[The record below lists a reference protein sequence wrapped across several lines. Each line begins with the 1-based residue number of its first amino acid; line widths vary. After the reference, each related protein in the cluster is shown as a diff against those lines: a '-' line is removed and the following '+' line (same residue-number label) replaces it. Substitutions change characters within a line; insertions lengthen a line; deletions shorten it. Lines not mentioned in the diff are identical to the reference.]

1 MVQSLAL
8 RGLGL
13 CYNSGMVRFL
23 TWMVGVVLMAS
34 LPAESIAAKKRARGK
49 LKIESTVDGAKV
61 ELNGLKAGKTPLKA
75 MRLKAGP
82 YTLRISKIGHLD
94 FETKVVVKAGRVE
107 KVWADLLP
115 VAGILNVKTKP
126 KGAQIFIDGKLVGKS
141 PTMVE
146 MKLGKRSLEIRA
158 DGYLSLRQELRS
170 IPGELVNVA
179 GQLKLGDEDPLGDDL
194 ALVPLEKKPVDDP
207 LADDLA
213 LVPLAKPKKS
223 KEKEA
228 VDDPLAL
235 EPLMPLSPL
244 ATPAKSPGLSPM
256 DMTTQVSERTQWY
269 ENWWLWGSA
278 GAVLVS
284 SAVVTA
290 LVMSGSSSGESVDSF
305 FDLADSTP
313 TEW

>member
-1 MVQSLAL
+1 MKVKSPAL
-8 RGLGL
+8 RGLRL
-13 CYNSGMVRFL
+13 CYNSSMVRFL
-23 TWMVGVVLMAS
+23 TWVVGLVLMAS
-34 LPAESIAAKKRARGK
+34 LPAESFAAKKRARGK

-94 FETKVVVKAGRVE
+94 FETKVVVKAGRLE

-115 VAGILNVKTKP
+115 VAGILNIKTRP
-126 KGAQIFIDGKLVGKS
+126 KGAQIFIDGKLVGKT
-141 PTMVE
+141 PAILE

-158 DGYLSLRQELRS
+158 DGYLSLRQELQS
-170 IPGELVNVA
+170 IPGELVQVA
-179 GQLKLGDEDPLGDDL
+179 GQLELGDDDPLAGDL
-194 ALVPLEKKPVDDP
+194 ALVPLEKKPDDDP

-213 LVPLAKPKKS
+213 LVPLAKPDKTN
-223 KEKEA
+223 EV

-235 EPLMPLSPL
+235 EPLLPLSPL
-244 ATPAKSPGLSPM
+244 AAPEKNSGLSPM
-256 DMTTQVSERTQWY
+256 DVTTKIADRTQWY

-290 LVMSGSSSGESVDSF
+290 VVLSGGSSGESVDSF
-305 FDLADSTP
+305 FDLAESTP